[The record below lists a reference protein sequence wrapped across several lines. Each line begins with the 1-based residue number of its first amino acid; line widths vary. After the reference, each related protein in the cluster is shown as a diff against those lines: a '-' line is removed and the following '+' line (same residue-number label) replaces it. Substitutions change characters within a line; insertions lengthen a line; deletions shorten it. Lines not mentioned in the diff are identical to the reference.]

1 MSRRADQG
9 FTLIELL
16 VALAVFSLAVIA
28 LLNLAGEN
36 IRAAA
41 AMEERAFAGVVAE
54 NRAVEVLSDPAPPTL
69 GVTRGAESAGDRSW
83 AWTQQVSRTADPAVL
98 RIDIRVTRQDGG
110 RTAGEVSVFRGR
122 G

>member
-1 MSRRADQG
+1 MPRRAEG

-36 IRAAA
+36 TRAAA
-41 AMEERAFAGVVAE
+41 VMEERTFAAVVAE
-54 NRAVEVLSDPAPPTL
+54 NRAIELLTDPGLPTL
-69 GVTRGAESAGDRSW
+69 GVSRGVEAAGDRTW
-83 AWTQQVSRTADPAVL
+83 TWTQQVTRTADEAVI
-98 RIDIRVTRQDGG
+98 RIDIRVSRADSD
-110 RTAGEVSVFRGR
+110 RTLGEVTVFRGR